1 MTRCHTEP
9 WHNAGLRT
17 SYLGAFSLADFV
29 EEAYSWLD
37 SDGATCCCPQSERTS
52 KYSRIEDTTK
62 RQILKK
68 DSI

>member
-1 MTRCHTEP
+1 MTRCHTQSQ
-9 WHNAGLRT
+9 HNAGLRT
-17 SYLGAFSLADFV
+17 SYLGAFSPADFV

-37 SDGATCCCPQSERTS
+37 SDGATCWCPQSERTS
-52 KYSRIEDTTK
+52 KCSRIEDATK